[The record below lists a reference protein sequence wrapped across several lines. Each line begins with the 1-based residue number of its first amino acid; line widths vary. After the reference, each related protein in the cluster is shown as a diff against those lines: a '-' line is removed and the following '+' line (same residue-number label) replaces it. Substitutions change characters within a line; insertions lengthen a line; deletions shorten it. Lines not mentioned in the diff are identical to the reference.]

1 MRWPQRVQTSP
12 SDSNNAPRSVTRRIR
27 LTNPCDPLAGAE
39 VEFVQG
45 PRTRSDD
52 WVLVKLPG
60 GELRMVRKTWT
71 SLVPEDGYEL
81 IGSGASTVGAEG
93 TWVLLGIV
101 KGIDA
106 NVLVCYKAHQT
117 CRKTGAAR
125 RA

>member
-1 MRWPQRVQTSP
+1 MLMRWPQRVQTSP

-81 IGSGASTVGAEG
+81 LAQRPLLKLEALRELADWIGGQHGRRRRDVGVAGNSER
-93 TWVLLGIV
+93 
-101 KGIDA
+101 D
-106 NVLVCYKAHQT
+106 
-117 CRKTGAAR
+117 
-125 RA
+125 